1 MCRHLTTVGAKG
13 NSKGVAVTPQPAQEI
28 QEVELARLRFGL
40 SPRSDA
46 RDESYIRTLAER
58 FDDLPPIV
66 VHGDTLV
73 IIDGVHRVLAAGR
86 LGRTRILAAI
96 FVGTEDEARVEAVQ
110 LNIVHGKPL
119 TLHERESAAGHFLR
133 SHPEWSDRRVAEIC
147 GLSPKTIGRVRNR
160 VLEDSDRRS
169 SRVGR
174 DGRARPTD
182 PAAVR
187 QRVADLLSATPA
199 SSAREIAAVAGTSQA
214 TVLDVRRRLQQG
226 DAAGPQERA
235 SDVGTWSGD
244 AALTATT
251 SAYRFTQ
258 WFERTAV
265 SDAEAHTAAVPL
277 SRIYAVV
284 DECRRRA
291 RQWEGFAAALE
302 QRARRSS
309 SAPGGL
315 IEATNR

>member
-1 MCRHLTTVGAKG
+1 M
-13 NSKGVAVTPQPAQEI
+13 
-28 QEVELARLRFGL
+28 ELARLQFGL

-73 IIDGVHRVLAAGR
+73 VVDGVHRVLAAGR
-86 LGRTRILAAI
+86 LGRTRILAAT
-96 FVGTEDEARVEAVQ
+96 FVGSEEEARVEAVR

-119 TLHERESAAGHFLR
+119 TLRERESAAGRFLR
-133 SHPEWSDRRVAEIC
+133 AHPEWADRRVAEIC
-147 GLSPKTIGRVRNR
+147 GLSPKTIGRVRSR
-160 VLEDSDRRS
+160 VVKDSDGPA

-174 DGRARPTD
+174 DGRTRPTD

-187 QRVADLLSATPA
+187 QRVADLLNATPA
-199 SSAREIAAVAGTSQA
+199 SSSREIAAVARTSQA
-214 TVLDVRRRLQQG
+214 TVLDVRRRLQQD
-226 DAAGPQERA
+226 DAARPQEPA
-235 SDVGTWSGD
+235 TDDGTWRGD
-244 AALTATT
+244 AALSSTT

-277 SRIYAVV
+277 SRIYVIV

-291 RQWEGFAAALE
+291 RQWEGFASALE